1 MGFPRT
7 LFLHHIVLISLVSL
21 TIAQPNFLGNFCNDT
36 STSAYKTN
44 RDTLLS
50 SLASNTD
57 QYGFYTSS
65 AGENPDTVYALVLC
79 RGDVKLDACR
89 ECISNSVT
97 KLTQLC
103 PDEKE
108 AIGWY
113 DDCMLRYS
121 NESMKGIMSGDPTI
135 FVWND
140 KKNVTSW
147 EKYKD
152 VLKDLLELLRD
163 KAAAGGSLRKYASGN
178 ATGPDSQGVYALA
191 QCTPDLSEKDCSSC
205 LEGAIDDIPQLML
218 RAGGRVI
225 RPSCH
230 FRYELTPFF
239 AEIPGSQAL
248 AEAPS
253 PPSSSTPSPTGSTP
267 SPPTGGCRG
276 VNGRAVT
283 GAAALGNLIGL
294 ALVLI

>member
-7 LFLHHIVLISLVSL
+7 LFLHHLVLISLVSL
-21 TIAQPNFLGNFCNDT
+21 TIAQPNFLGHFCSNYT

-57 QYGFYTSS
+57 QYGFYTSA
-65 AGENPDTVYALVLC
+65 AGKNPDTVYALVLC

-89 ECISNSVT
+89 ECISNSVAN
-97 KLTQLC
+97 LTQLC
-103 PDEKE
+103 PDKKE

-113 DDCMLRYS
+113 DNCMLRYS
-121 NESMKGIMSGDPTI
+121 NKSMKGIMSGDPTI

-152 VLKDLLELLRD
+152 VLEKLLENLRD

-178 ATGPDSQGVYALA
+178 ATGPDAQNVYALA
-191 QCTPDLSEKDCSSC
+191 QCTPDLSENDCSSC
-205 LEGAIDDIPQLML
+205 LKGAIDDIPQCCDE

-239 AEIPGSQAL
+239 AEIPGSLAP

-253 PPSSSTPSPTGSTP
+253 PPTSSIPSPTGSTP
-267 SPPTGGCRG
+267 SPL
-276 VNGRAVT
+276 T
-283 GAAALGNLIGL
+283 GAAALGNLIML
-294 ALVLI
+294 ALVLML